1 MQNNAN
7 TAGQRLSTPHPPP
20 PDSRHADGSSG
31 LQGVGGGY
39 SYSSVVEVNSFSRGA
54 L

>member
-7 TAGQRLSTPHPPP
+7 TAGQRLSTPHPLIV
-20 PDSRHADGSSG
+20 GMQMG
-31 LQGVGGGY
+31 QVVCGGWGEGVLTA
-39 SYSSVVEVNSFSRGA
+39 R

>member
-7 TAGQRLSTPHPPP
+7 TAGQRLSTPHPPI
-20 PDSRHADGSSG
+20 AGMQMG
-31 LQGVGGGY
+31 QVVCGGWGGGCF
-39 SYSSVVEVNSFSRGA
+39 YSSVVEVNSFSRGA

>member
-7 TAGQRLSTPHPPP
+7 TAGQRLSTPHL

-31 LQGVGGGY
+31 LRGVGGGGCF
-39 SYSSVVEVNSFSRGA
+39 YSSVVEVNSFSRGA

>member
-7 TAGQRLSTPHPPP
+7 TAGQRLSTPHP

-31 LQGVGGGY
+31 LQGVGGGCF
-39 SYSSVVEVNSFSRGA
+39 YSSVVEVNSFSRGA